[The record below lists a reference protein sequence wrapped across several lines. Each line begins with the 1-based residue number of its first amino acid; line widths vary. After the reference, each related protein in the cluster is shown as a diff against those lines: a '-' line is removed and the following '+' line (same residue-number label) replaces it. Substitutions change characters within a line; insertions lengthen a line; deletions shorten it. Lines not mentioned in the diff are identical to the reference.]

1 MNVLDH
7 VAWFLK
13 EVASLL
19 ALAWP
24 VSGALLMLVIL
35 SLIVTR
41 GWRSSTFLLAS
52 VRLLALL
59 AVAITLFLGMAVIFQ
74 QESARTASPTVAAPA
89 YFVVLILA
97 AHFFLGLAIIVRASE
112 RVPVAAVL
120 AATLWISGC
129 TAVIAFLE
137 TSGAASL

>member
-7 VAWFLK
+7 VASLL
-13 EVASLL
+13 EQVASLL
-19 ALAWP
+19 AYAWP
-24 VSGALLMLVIL
+24 VSGALFMLVIL

-41 GWRSSTFLLAS
+41 GWRSSTFLPTS

-59 AVAITLFLGMAVIFQ
+59 AVAITLFLGIAVTFEK
-74 QESARTASPTVAAPA
+74 ESARTFPPTVAAPA

-97 AHFFLGLAIIVRASE
+97 AHLFLGLAIIVRASE
-112 RVPVAAVL
+112 RVPVAAML